1 MCIPSMKRLLWIA
14 LALLAACTGQRGQRV
29 ENLPT
34 PAQIDRL
41 ATASYLTQNA
51 PPPDYR
57 GSVSFPQVDARLNEI
72 AGGHYIVHLEF
83 NGVFAGTPRQTNATA
98 NAEIWFRQVGSAR
111 RVIVRTAGE
120 LIGKKEDDAFEAVR
134 LGPDAFLVRENACL
148 AKVPDAETAA
158 DLSAGTLVGGIVTA
172 QPTGLRATINNLD
185 SWQYS
190 FSVTDLR
197 LPSIKPSE
205 EGLIEM
211 ASGELWVA
219 PKYNA
224 VSRFYVNL
232 NVKDAI
238 IFDRKLP
245 VTGQVI
251 LRYDLYDA
259 DSQPNITVPFGC

>member
-1 MCIPSMKRLLWIA
+1 MRRLLWLT

-57 GSVSFPQVDARLNEI
+57 GSVSFPQVDTRLNEM

-98 NAEIWFRQVGSAR
+98 NAEIWFKQVGSSR
-111 RVIVRTAGE
+111 RVVVRTAGE

-148 AKVPDAETAA
+148 AKAPDAETAA
-158 DLSAGTLVGGIVTA
+158 DLSAGTLVGGVVTA

-190 FSVTDLR
+190 FSVTDLK
-197 LPSIKPSE
+197 LPSIKPSN
-205 EGLIEM
+205 EGLVEM

-219 PKYNA
+219 PKHNA

-238 IFDRKLP
+238 IFDRRLP

-259 DSQPNITVPFGC
+259 GSQPNITVPFGC